1 MKAIGMLLLIAG
13 VGIGAATGARL
24 VPEVE
29 SRQKAAGTASVMTQQ
44 ADTAFSAYCEARQE
58 AKLALADGC
67 KAPDTDGDGVADAD
81 DKCPDAPETVN
92 GFEDGDGCEDV
103 APVGTLSV
111 SASVDAIAYACK
123 RCTGSGCNGGCV
135 GSAKK
140 LGATPVSVADM
151 ALGDYLVYVTAAGHE
166 TSYQEVSVSTG
177 KPATVDAKMTQ
188 VGSATLSVSTTPPS
202 PGFVYLTDGKG
213 PKKTL
218 GPLPLVGYAQPAGE
232 YTIHVDTKYYQ
243 GFQQTV
249 TLVRDTPA
257 AVNAALAPFD
267 RAAAIKAGKAT
278 FAAELA
284 KLGPVPSDLPA
295 EIAEARQ
302 AWLSLKEKA
311 VEPVAIAAT
320 MGPPKVT
327 TFGRFEDWF
336 SLSGLPFLLSLFLV
350 ICGAVI
356 SRRAAGQAAQE
367 PEPSDDDK
375 AQHVDFG
382 ELLGQVQQE
391 VKALHERMT
400 ELDAS
405 DEAALAA
412 SRDAIQDLQVSKVD
426 LLVEARTGLQ
436 ARYGV
441 SGFAAIFGPLSAAE
455 RHLNRAWCCLVDK
468 HVPAGQ
474 SAIVGADAF
483 FEEARLE
490 LDKLAKPADTSQ
502 PASS

>member
-29 SRQKAAGTASVMTQQ
+29 SRQKAAGTAAVMTQQ
-44 ADTAFSAYCEARQE
+44 ADSAFSAYCGARTA

-67 KAPDTDGDGVADAD
+67 KAPDKDADGVADAD
-81 DKCPDAPETVN
+81 DKCPDKPETVN
-92 GFEDGDGCEDV
+92 GFQDDDGCEDV

-111 SASVDAIAYACK
+111 SASVDGIAYACK
-123 RCTGSGCNGGCV
+123 RCTGAACDGGCL

-140 LGATPVSVADM
+140 LGSTPLSASDLVV
-151 ALGDYLVYVTAAGHE
+151 GDYLVYVAAAGHE
-166 TSYQEVSVSTG
+166 TTYQEVSVSAG
-177 KPATVDAKMTQ
+177 APATVDAKMTV

-243 GFQQTV
+243 DFEQTV

-257 AVNAALAPFD
+257 TLNAALVSFD
-267 RAAAIKAGKAT
+267 QAAAIEAGKSAL
-278 FAAELA
+278 AAELD
-284 KLGPVPSDLPA
+284 KLGPAPADLPS
-295 EIAEARQ
+295 EVEKARK
-302 AWLSLKEKA
+302 AWLTLKGKA

-320 MGPPKVT
+320 LGPPKVT
-327 TFGRFEDWF
+327 TFGRFEGWF

-350 ICGAVI
+350 ICGAVL
-356 SRRAAGQAAQE
+356 SRRASGQEAQDAG
-367 PEPSDDDK
+367 PSDDDK
-375 AQHVDFG
+375 AGQHVDFG

-391 VKALHERMT
+391 VKVLQEQMSD
-400 ELDAS
+400 LDAS

-426 LLVEARTGLQ
+426 LLVEARVGLQ
-436 ARYGV
+436 VRYGV

-483 FEEARLE
+483 FEEARAELE
-490 LDKLAKPADTSQ
+490 KLAQ
-502 PASS
+502 SS